1 MANLNTGKFLP
12 QGNKGGSLVK
22 SNSGAVSP
30 QTKFF
35 ASKKTIKTTDIL
47 SKKKQDFSDQ
57 VQEDVYEIK
66 LKVIDIEKMLQSSFA
81 AQKKDSEKKR
91 RRTEKEK
98 FEGKEK
104 DLEKKPTKEDL
115 KKSKNEKPKLGLFDS
130 IKNFIFN
137 TILGFLAYRLIEHL
151 PTAIKFA
158 GIVFKAAGFIL
169 DLGGKLLNGLVTFI
183 DWGYKAYDATRGF
196 IKNMFGDTG
205 TKLFDKFSSTLNTFI
220 NLALI
225 AGLIAVRNRGGMGL
239 GGGKGAGGAASA
251 KGFRGVTTSGG
262 RSVGKPDI
270 RNPLRKKPTV
280 TTSGGKGF
288 RFPGTGPKVTQGVGG
303 KVAQRAALKGLKPI
317 LGRLPIIGGLL
328 EFGLSWALGDP
339 IGKAAFRGIGSLLV
353 GAVGAAIGGPIGA
366 AVGGFVGG
374 DIGGKLY
381 DIFFN
386 NKPLKET
393 GNKKGYAEGG
403 KAGNKNRRSRRSKP
417 SGRKLR
423 LGKGKRR
430 ITAKLPTTPQV
441 VPGKDVGG
449 EQKLFG
455 IFPNPFAGLFGKK
468 PEEKPQE
475 QPNPFGFMRRSS
487 VNYSKIDFFGPVL
500 TLASNL
506 LLGQKP
512 SNTDFEN
519 VALGINALIQQGF
532 AKNKLK
538 GGIITAFAEGGL
550 VDPSIT
556 NGDVDLTKWIEQ
568 SAKDSIYPKVDGI
581 TRDLMKNMLLKKK
594 EESEQQAPDAE
605 DMGEGAGVQVSS
617 DSEDFWLLATAAL
630 FENSHPQGAADVAQ
644 AIYNRMAMPG
654 DPWRVN
660 NSIRKTILN
669 PGQFQPVS
677 DYGGAGVWGKIKTKQ
692 DAIRFAT
699 SKGKTQAQL
708 ETVAAA
714 ILDKSKQEFARQ
726 FVGPRD
732 SFRSYAYENANNH
745 LANDTEVR
753 RHGHAFGFEPRGA
766 TIGSFRAGK
775 LTAAKVNAQVQGTVS
790 SSDSKEG
797 GQVGGDGKFIQGN
810 SGASEGVHFHI
821 GPGSQTKGTILQS
834 QYNSDARSTALKAF
848 NQFAGKRSV
857 YFGRSK
863 VSVPKGSKPSSGE
876 AAKMIAREQ
885 QVHTAKG
892 SQGGI
897 DMQVDFEAKVPFPLR
912 TTGMQYRRNGFG
924 VSADIDGSNSF
935 VAHGHYDE
943 KGRVAPQEGRYK
955 AYEKGGPT
963 LATPHTALI
972 GEKGAE
978 YVIDADSYKATE
990 QIAPGLLDILN
1001 YKVHDKKS
1009 LQTNMPSIIASLS
1022 KYASYES
1029 IGGTEVIVLD
1039 NADSSQDSTENSAS
1053 SPMGL
1058 NSNNNSSYDPFNKL
1072 YAVG

>member
-1 MANLNTGKFLP
+1 MANLNTRKFLP
-12 QGNKGGSLVK
+12 AGNKGGSLVK
-22 SNSGAVSP
+22 SNSGAISP

-35 ASKKTIKTTDIL
+35 ASKKTVKTTDIL
-47 SKKKQDFSDQ
+47 SKKKQDFSDR

-81 AQKKDSEKKR
+81 TQKKDSERKR
-91 RRTEKEK
+91 RRSEKEE
-98 FEGKEK
+98 FEKKEK
-104 DLEKKPTKEDL
+104 DLEKKPTKDDL
-115 KKSKNEKPKLGLFDS
+115 KKPKIPTPKMGLFDW

-137 TILGFLAYRLIEHL
+137 TVLGFLAYRLIEHL
-151 PTAIKFA
+151 PTAMKF
-158 GIVFKAAGFIL
+158 VSVMVKAADFII
-169 DLGGKLLNGLVTFI
+169 DIGGKLLDGLVTFI

-205 TKLFDKFSSTLNTFI
+205 AKLFDKFSSTLNTFI
-220 NLALI
+220 NLAII

-262 RSVGKPDI
+262 RRVGKPDV
-270 RNPLRKKPTV
+270 RNPFRKKPTV

-288 RFPGTGPKVTQGVGG
+288 KFPGTGPKVTQGVGG
-303 KVAQRAALKGLKPI
+303 KVAQRAALRSLKPI

-381 DIFFN
+381 DVFFN
-386 NKPLKET
+386 NKSSKET

-403 KAGNKNRRSRRSKP
+403 KAGNKNRKSRRSKP

-430 ITAKLPTTPQV
+430 ITAKLPSAPQV
-441 VPGKDVGG
+441 VPGKDIGG

-455 IFPNPFAGLFGKK
+455 LFPNPFAGLFGKK
-468 PEEKPQE
+468 TTEKPQE
-475 QPNPFGFMRRSS
+475 QPDPFGFMRRSS
-487 VNYSKIDFFGPVL
+487 VTYSKIDFFGPVL

-512 SNTDFEN
+512 SNSDFEN

-568 SAKDSIYPKVDGI
+568 SAKDSIYPKVDSV

-594 EESEQQAPDAE
+594 EEETQSAPGVNGEEFSGETTGGGTADTSLNPYRRAFLDTLAYAEGTANYPNTGYNTMFTGKQFSGYRNHPRQIQRSGRYASDAAGRYQFLSTTWDGLGLPDFSPANQDKGALKLLAPHVLQAIDKGDFATAFHGARKTWASLP
-605 DMGEGAGVQVSS
+605 GAGYGQPEKS
-617 DSEDFWLLATAAL
+617 
-630 FENSHPQGAADVAQ
+630 
-644 AIYNRMAMPG
+644 M
-654 DPWRVN
+654 
-660 NSIRKTILN
+660 KTL
-669 PGQFQPVS
+669 
-677 DYGGAGVWGKIKTKQ
+677 
-692 DAIRFAT
+692 
-699 SKGKTQAQL
+699 
-708 ETVAAA
+708 
-714 ILDKSKQEFARQ
+714 
-726 FVGPRD
+726 VG
-732 SFRSYAYENANNH
+732 YANNR
-745 LANDTEVR
+745 LEKYKK
-753 RHGHAFGFEPRGA
+753 GQ
-766 TIGSFRAGK
+766 IGSPTGP
-775 LTAAKVNAQVQGTVS
+775 GM
-790 SSDSKEG
+790 SDTKEG

-924 VSADIDGSNSF
+924 VSADIVGSNSF
-935 VAHGHYDE
+935 VAHGRYDE
-943 KGRVAPQEGRYK
+943 KGKVAPQELMRL
-955 AYEKGGPT
+955 YEKGGPT
-963 LATPHTALI
+963 LAKPHVAMI

-990 QIAPGLLDILN
+990 RVAPGLLDILN
-1001 YKVHDKKS
+1001 YDVHDKKS
-1009 LQTNMPSIIASLS
+1009 LQTKMPSIISSLS
-1022 KYASYES
+1022 KYASYEF
-1029 IGGTEVIVLD
+1029 GGSSEVIVVD
-1039 NADSSQDSTENSAS
+1039 NSESSQGPEGGS
-1053 SPMGL
+1053 SSGSSGMGL
-1058 NSNNNSSYDPFNKL
+1058 NNNTKSTYDPFNKL